1 MKTSIEQIKKIRNQY
16 GFPIWLINEALKYYN
31 NNEDKTVKRLKEI
44 YCAAGDHPDI
54 YIKRSI
60 KKFMKE
66 IKHQKAE
73 DKIDEIRLY
82 LNNNLHPLV
91 SPDNWSVYSD
101 LTDLVDELGELIK
114 KDE

>member
-1 MKTSIEQIKKIRNQY
+1 MKTSIEQIQKIRNQY

-31 NNEDKTVKRLKEI
+31 NDEDKTVKRLKEI

-60 KKFMKE
+60 EKFMKE

-82 LNNNLHPLV
+82 LDNNLHPLI
-91 SPDNWSVYSD
+91 SPDNWQIYSD
-101 LTDLVDELGELIK
+101 LVDMIDELGELI
-114 KDE
+114 EENR